1 MPRQII
7 DTESSK
13 PVYHRRLAIRWTIA
27 IILIVIAA
35 FVAFELWK
43 ASHHAVPV
51 GLMDL
56 HWTGKSVPGKA
67 DRLSN
72 LGLLSSRRI
81 YAA

>member
-13 PVYHRRLAIRWTIA
+13 PAYHRRLTIRWIITF
-27 IILIVIAA
+27 ILIVIVAFAA
-35 FVAFELWK
+35 FEFWK
-43 ASHHAVPV
+43 ASHHAVSV
-51 GLMDL
+51 GLMAL
-56 HWTGKSVPGKA
+56 PSTGKLNPGKA
-67 DRLSN
+67 ARLSN